1 MNILLA
7 FDQPILEYI
16 RVHFACGFFDFLMPL
31 LSLIDAHGEIWI
43 LTAVV
48 LMCIAKYRTAG
59 ARLAIA
65 LLAGYVI
72 CNLILK
78 PCVAR
83 VRPFEINEA
92 VNLIIAR
99 PADFSFP
106 SGHTV
111 SSFAAVPVIWN
122 AHKKLGIASLVLATL
137 IAFSRLY
144 LYVHYPSDI
153 AAGVL
158 LGLTI
163 GYFSNRINLKKT
175 L

>member
-1 MNILLA
+1 MDIILAL
-7 FDQPILEYI
+7 DQSILEYI
-16 RVHFACGFFDFLMPL
+16 RAHFICGFFDFLMPL
-31 LSLIDAHGEIWI
+31 LSLIDAHGEVWI
-43 LTAVV
+43 LAAVV
-48 LMCIAKYRTAG
+48 LMCRSKYRGTG
-59 ARLAIA
+59 ARLAVA
-65 LLAGYVI
+65 LLTGYVI

-83 VRPFEINEA
+83 MRPFEINEA

-111 SSFAAVPVIWN
+111 SSFAAVPVLWKAN
-122 AHKKLGIASLVLATL
+122 KKLGAASLVLAVL

-144 LYVHYPSDI
+144 LYVHHPSDI

-158 LGLTI
+158 LGFAI
-163 GYFSNRINLKKT
+163 GYFTSRIKLKKT